1 MVDTTCD
8 KIKTNEN
15 RPALEGGL
23 IFFFSFLP
31 WNFLVD
37 VAAVVGYFFIA
48 SFAKIF
54 FFSFQNFLGEF
65 PSLLVYDD
73 V

>member
-23 IFFFSFLP
+23 IFFFFFP
-31 WNFLVD
+31 WNFLVG

-54 FFSFQNFLGEF
+54 FFFLSNFFGGVSLSFG
-65 PSLLVYDD
+65 V
-73 V
+73 

>member
-23 IFFFSFLP
+23 IFFSFLP
-31 WNFLVD
+31 WNFLVG

-54 FFSFQNFLGEF
+54 FFFLSNFFGGVSLSFG
-65 PSLLVYDD
+65 V
-73 V
+73 

>member
-23 IFFFSFLP
+23 IFFFFSFLP

-37 VAAVVGYFFIA
+37 VAAVVDYFFIA

-54 FFSFQNFLGEF
+54 FFFLSKFFGGVSLSFG
-65 PSLLVYDD
+65 V
-73 V
+73 